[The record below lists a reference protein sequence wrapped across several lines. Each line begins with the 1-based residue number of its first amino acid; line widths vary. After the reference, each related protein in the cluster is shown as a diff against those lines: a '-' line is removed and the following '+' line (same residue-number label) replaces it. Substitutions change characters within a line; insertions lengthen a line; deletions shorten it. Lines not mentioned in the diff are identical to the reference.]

1 MKGMTKYFVEV
12 ENIGIDVCERKVDKM
27 KKATVNFARDCLRK
41 KDIYGDVK
49 IHLKEIFSPIHWTT
63 PSNHERM
70 NKFD

>member
-1 MKGMTKYFVEV
+1 MTKYFVEV

-49 IHLKEIFSPIHWTT
+49 IHLKEIFSPIH
-63 PSNHERM
+63 
-70 NKFD
+70 